1 MGSTR
6 PQVAL
11 TLLFFVVRVRG
22 ATYCDMCGADASYEE
37 TIDTSGTYAKRTI
50 TSNGCPNHYNVCTG
64 KGTGE
69 CGDVGEEGTGTE
81 ALVQEWV
88 FEVPANPILATEVTD
103 KEFVQDTVAMAL
115 NGTLL

>member
-6 PQVAL
+6 PHVVLAL
-11 TLLFFVVRVRG
+11 LLFISG
-22 ATYCDMCGADASYEE
+22 DDAASCDMCGADASYEE

-115 NGTLL
+115 NGTF